1 MKKVIMI
8 LLFAAFCFISYAQ
21 TDKEFDNMLKSVII
35 EGMVNSIL
43 GVEPAPPPPPP
54 TYFQDP
60 GPRGYGPRSGTI
72 HFTNGNYVHFSSI
85 VRVHEEPV
93 KNTESLSAQDE
104 GLYVYFQ
111 NSYRYVPYENIRTFQ
126 VFPERIYNYFVSG
139 VMEVTTKNGI
149 RFTTPVIIMDIDVII
164 YDELTGG
171 MREQNFRF
179 ATFDR
184 LLISWVEFD

>member
-72 HFTNGNYVHFSSI
+72 HFANGNYVHFSSI

>member
-93 KNTESLSAQDE
+93 KNTESLSVQDE

-149 RFTTPVIIMDIDVII
+149 RFTTPVIIMDIDIII